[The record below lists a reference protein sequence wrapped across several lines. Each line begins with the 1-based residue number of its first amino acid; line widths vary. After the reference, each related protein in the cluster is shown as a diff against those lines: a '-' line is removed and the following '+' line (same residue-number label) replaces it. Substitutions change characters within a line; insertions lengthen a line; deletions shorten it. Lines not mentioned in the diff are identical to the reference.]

1 MRKALLLL
9 GGLLPLTAVFSQ
21 EPADALKFSWNV
33 PGASARIQ
41 AVGGAMGSLG
51 GDITALFVNP
61 AGLAFYRTGDL
72 VISPNIQAGRT
83 KGSFLGETDR
93 RVHDRFTLGATGVV
107 LGGGSTRA
115 NRNTAFSIGMNRMAD
130 FNNSFTYRGRNNQSS
145 YSQKYLEEIG
155 NTRDGNVVAGNFPFG
170 ASLGFNTMWID
181 TVGGQTNG
189 NFQFQSRSLPLL
201 SSGLLQQ
208 NTVDTRG
215 GITELAIGGAVQ
227 TSEKLMFGGSI
238 GVPFVHYKRESVFIE
253 ADPSSNPNNRF
264 DFASVTEE
272 LQTTGMGINL
282 KAGMIFKPQEFWR
295 VGLAVH
301 SPTFFTLTDQSSV
314 TVRANT
320 ENNQGILVI
329 SDADITGASQEFK
342 YSFNNPYRIMGSIS
356 YVIREIQ
363 DVTRQRGF
371 ITADVEYVNHT
382 ASSFSPDGETGA
394 DPSTKQYLKLVNNAI
409 DNAYK
414 GAFNFRLGG
423 ELKFTT
429 IMFRAGAA
437 FFGNPYKDVAGEYG
451 QRVNLSGGLGYR
463 NKGFFIDLTYVHAMT
478 KDANFAYRLQ
488 NGPNNIARLNNT
500 TGNIFS
506 TVGFKF

>member
-1 MRKALLLL
+1 MRKVLLIVGSMLSV
-9 GGLLPLTAVFSQ
+9 AAANSQ
-21 EPADALKFSWNV
+21 EPGDALKFSWNV

-51 GDITALFVNP
+51 GDISALFVNP

-72 VISPNIQAGRT
+72 VFSPNIQAGRT
-83 KGSFLGETDR
+83 SGNYLGVTDR
-93 RVHDRFTLGATGVV
+93 RVHDRFSLGATGVV
-107 LGGGSTRA
+107 LGGGT
-115 NRNTAFSIGMNRMAD
+115 NQKNKNVAFSLGMNRMAD
-130 FNNSFTYRGRNNQSS
+130 FNSSFTYRGRNTQSS

-155 NTRDGNVVAGNFPFG
+155 NARDGNVVANNFPFG
-170 ASLGFNTMWID
+170 ASLGFNALWID

-208 NTVDTRG
+208 HTVDTRG

-227 TSEKLMFGGSI
+227 TGEKLMI
-238 GVPFVHYKRESVFIE
+238 GASLGIPFVQYKRESVFIE
-253 ADPSSNPNNRF
+253 ADPTSNSNNKF
-264 DFASVTEE
+264 DFASITDE
-272 LQTTGMGINL
+272 LETTGMGFNL
-282 KAGMIFKPQEFWR
+282 KAGLIYKPQEFWR
-295 VGLAVH
+295 LGFAFH
-301 SPTFFTLTDQSSV
+301 TPTFFSLTD
-314 TVRANT
+314 RANIT
-320 ENNQGILVI
+320 ARANLDSGITNVI
-329 SDADITGASQEFK
+329 SSNDILGSEHEFK
-342 YSFNNPYRIMGSIS
+342 YNFTNPYRVMGSIS
-356 YVIREIQ
+356 YVIRETQ

-371 ITADVEYVNHT
+371 ITADVEYVNHK
-382 ASSFSPDGETGA
+382 ASSFMPGA
-394 DPSTKQYLKLVNNAI
+394 ESEGDQTTKTYLKSVNNAI

-437 FFGNPYKDVAGEYG
+437 FYGNPYQDIAGEFG

-478 KDANFAYRLQ
+478 KDANLAYRLQ

-500 TGNIFS
+500 TGNLFT